1 MYHAMNQNILTKH
14 KQIRTKWE
22 KENISLPRV
31 RVEAVSSPSSV
42 LFKVPAARWGQWP
55 AAASAEDSPCHAAPL
70 YTPAGL
76 Q

>member
-1 MYHAMNQNILTKH
+1 MPWIIKVSSQH
-14 KQIRTKWE
+14 KQIRTEWE

-31 RVEAVSSPSSV
+31 CVEAVSKPSSV
-42 LFKVPAARWGQWP
+42 LFKVPARWGQWP
-55 AAASAEDSPCHAAPL
+55 AAASAEDSPCHAAQL